1 MEQQVAEADH
11 ILIVA
16 SPAYKTR
23 AGYDA
28 DPDVGRGVQ
37 YEARLIRNLFYRNQA
52 DLGRF
57 LPVVLPGGSIDNVPA
72 FLTPATS
79 TVYRVPE
86 FTVPGAEALMR

>member
-1 MEQQVAEADH
+1 MEQQVAEANH

-37 YEARLIRNLFYRNQA
+37 YEARLIRNLFYRTRPIWA
-52 DLGRF
+52 DSCQSCFRAAASTTSPRSSPR
-57 LPVVLPGGSIDNVPA
+57 LPAPCTASR
-72 FLTPATS
+72 S
-79 TVYRVPE
+79 SRCPE
-86 FTVPGAEALMR
+86 RKH